1 MKAIVQQYKAGFEGV
16 EYKVLPERNPSAGE
30 VKVKLKSAGL
40 NHRDLFIMNN
50 RKEMQVPLVL
60 GSDGAGIITEIGES
74 VSRTLLQNEV
84 IINPSIGWDHI
95 AEIPELP
102 EVLGG
107 PKDGTFAECVIVPV
121 ENVVAKP
128 SYLSWEESG
137 VLSLSA
143 LTAYRALLQRVD

>member
-60 GSDGAGIITEIGES
+60 GSGWCRYNYRDWRKCFKNFIT
-74 VSRTLLQNEV
+74 
-84 IINPSIGWDHI
+84 
-95 AEIPELP
+95 
-102 EVLGG
+102 
-107 PKDGTFAECVIVPV
+107 K
-121 ENVVAKP
+121 
-128 SYLSWEESG
+128 
-137 VLSLSA
+137 
-143 LTAYRALLQRVD
+143 